1 MVLGQEF
8 DLGDVNGDG
17 TVDVSDV
24 NIVLNIMLGLEQ
36 ADTYNGRAD
45 LNGDGEIDL
54 ADVNMVINKMLG
66 Q

>member
-1 MVLGQEF
+1 
-8 DLGDVNGDG
+8 
-17 TVDVSDV
+17 
-24 NIVLNIMLGLEQ
+24 MLGLEQ

-45 LNGDGEIDL
+45 MNGDGEIDL